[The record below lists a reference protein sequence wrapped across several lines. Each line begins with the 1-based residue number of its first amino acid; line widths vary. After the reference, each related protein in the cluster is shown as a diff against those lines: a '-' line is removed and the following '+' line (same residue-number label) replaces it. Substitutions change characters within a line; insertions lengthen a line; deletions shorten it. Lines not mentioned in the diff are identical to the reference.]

1 MSLEIND
8 IDIDIDVET
17 AEAMASIES
26 IPAAIVVEEV
36 IEPKTRGRKPKN
48 KQYFTKDTENAILL
62 YNQLE
67 DDYARNK
74 LYEKEI
80 KYPFDKL
87 VENII
92 HTFKFYHFDVPY
104 EDVKH
109 EVVAFLNEKIHKYVD
124 PNKGKAFSY
133 FSIIAKNYLII
144 HNNGNYNKFKNT
156 EQPEVI
162 DEKRNLINEVLREED
177 VQEKSEFMDLFVKY
191 MDDNLSSIFK
201 KQADMSVA
209 DSVLEL
215 FRNRENIENF
225 NKKALYI
232 LIRDRTGV
240 KTQYI
245 TRVVNTMKNA
255 YVEMYDNYRKTGI
268 ATINQA
274 KFKKSEFLE

>member
-1 MSLEIND
+1 MNTEINI
-8 IDIDIDVET
+8 IDADVDEVI
-17 AEAMASIES
+17 ASSGEVVSNEEIVIEE
-26 IPAAIVVEEV
+26 VVEV
-36 IEPKTRGRKPKN
+36 KTRGRKPKN

-67 DDYARNK
+67 NDYERNK
-74 LYEKEI
+74 LYDAEI

-109 EVVAFLNEKIHKYVD
+109 EVVAFLNEKIHKYID

-162 DEKRNLINEVLREED
+162 DDRRNVINEVLREED
-177 VQEKSEFMDLFVKY
+177 VQEKSEFMDLFIKY
-191 MDDNLSSIFK
+191 MDDNLSSMFK

-255 YVEMYDNYRKTGI
+255 YMEMYSNYKKTGF

>member
-1 MSLEIND
+1 MTEEIKELPV
-8 IDIDIDVET
+8 IDVPIT
-17 AEAMASIES
+17 IE
-26 IPAAIVVEEV
+26 VV
-36 IEPKTRGRKPKN
+36 EPKTRGRKPKN
-48 KQYFTKDTENAILL
+48 KQYFTKETENAILL
-62 YNQLE
+62 YNSL
-67 DDYARNK
+67 DDVYERNR
-74 LYEKEI
+74 LYDAEI

-109 EVVAFLNEKIHKYVD
+109 ETVAFLNEKIHKYVD

-144 HNNGNYNKFKNT
+144 HNNSNYNKFKNT
-156 EQPEVI
+156 EPTEAI
-162 DEKRNLINEVLREED
+162 DDARNIINEVLREEE
-177 VQEKSEFMDLFVKY
+177 VAEKKEFMDLFTEY
-191 MDDNLSSIFK
+191 IDANLTVLFK
-201 KQADMSVA
+201 KQSDICVA
-209 DSVLEL
+209 DSILEL
-215 FRNRENIENF
+215 FRNRVNIENF

-255 YVEMYDNYRKTGI
+255 YGEMYYNYKHTGNAI
-268 ATINQA
+268 LNIS

>member
-1 MSLEIND
+1 MLMIKDKELLDSEIEEL
-8 IDIDIDVET
+8 VR
-17 AEAMASIES
+17 
-26 IPAAIVVEEV
+26 VVEEDDGTD
-36 IEPKTRGRKPKN
+36 KKKRGRKAKN
-48 KQYFTKDTENAILL
+48 KQYFTKETENAILL
-62 YNQLE
+62 YNSLTN
-67 DDYARNK
+67 DHDRNRV
-74 LYEKEI
+74 YDAYI

-124 PNKGKAFSY
+124 PSKGKAFSY

-144 HNNGNYNKFKNT
+144 HNNANYNKFKAT
-156 EQPEVI
+156 EQLEVI
-162 DEKRNLINEVLREED
+162 DESRNVMNEIAREED
-177 VQEKSEFMDLFVKY
+177 MAEKSEFMDLFVTY
-191 MDDNLSSIFK
+191 MDKNLSTLFK
-201 KQADMSVA
+201 KQTDIHVA

-215 FRNRENIENF
+215 FRNRQNIENF

-245 TRVVNTMKNA
+245 TRVINIMKDSYA
-255 YVEMYDNYRKTGI
+255 EMYYNYRHTGF
-268 ATINQA
+268 ATLNRDN
-274 KFKKSEFLE
+274 KSEFLE

>member
-1 MSLEIND
+1 MSTQNDEPVVLE
-8 IDIDIDVET
+8 T
-17 AEAMASIES
+17 IE
-26 IPAAIVVEEV
+26 VT
-36 IEPKTRGRKPKN
+36 EPKTRGRKPKN

-67 DDYARNK
+67 NEYERNK
-74 LYEKEI
+74 LYDAEI

-109 EVVAFLNEKIHKYVD
+109 EVVAFLNEKIHKYTD
-124 PNKGKAFSY
+124 PTKGKAFSY

-144 HNNGNYNKFKNT
+144 HNNSNYNKFKNT
-156 EQPEVI
+156 EQPEAI
-162 DEKRNLINEVLREED
+162 DDQRNIINEVLREEE
-177 VQEKSEFMDLFVKY
+177 VAEKKEFMDLFVDY
-191 MDDNLSSIFK
+191 IDTNLNILFK
-201 KQADMSVA
+201 KQADIQVA

-245 TRVVNTMKNA
+245 TRVVNALKNA
-255 YVEMYDNYRKTGI
+255 YAEMYYTYKHTGNI
-268 ATINQA
+268 SLDKA

>member
-1 MSLEIND
+1 MNLVNKEVDMLEPTETELKQAD
-8 IDIDIDVET
+8 IT
-17 AEAMASIES
+17 
-26 IPAAIVVEEV
+26 AIVSAETEV
-36 IEPKTRGRKPKN
+36 KTRGRKPKN
-48 KQYFTKDTENAILL
+48 KQYFTKETENAILL
-62 YNQLE
+62 YNQLDNE
-67 DDYARNK
+67 LERNK
-74 LYEKEI
+74 IYDKHI

-109 EVVAFLNEKIHKYVD
+109 EVVAFLNEKIHKYTN

-144 HNNGNYNKFKNT
+144 HNNSNYHKFKNI
-156 EQPEVI
+156 EQPEAI
-162 DEKRNLINEVLREED
+162 DANRNVINEVIREQD
-177 VQEKSEFMDLFVKY
+177 IQEKSEFMDLFAKY
-191 MDDNLSSIFK
+191 MDDNLSMFFK
-201 KQADMSVA
+201 KQSDMAVA

-245 TRVVNTMKNA
+245 TRVVNILKTA
-255 YVEMYDNYRKTGI
+255 YAEMYMNYKKTGV
-268 ATINQA
+268 AYLNQSNFA
-274 KFKKSEFLE
+274 NSEFLE

>member
-1 MSLEIND
+1 MSLQDNLEIMET
-8 IDIDIDVET
+8 VEIL
-17 AEAMASIES
+17 EVPEVVIEV
-26 IPAAIVVEEV
+26 PEVVS
-36 IEPKTRGRKPKN
+36 EPKTRGRKPKN

-67 DDYARNK
+67 DEYERNK
-74 LYEKEI
+74 LYDAEI

-109 EVVAFLNEKIHKYVD
+109 EVVAFLNEKIHKYTD
-124 PNKGKAFSY
+124 PTKGKAFSY

-144 HNNGNYNKFKNT
+144 HNNANYNKFKNT
-156 EQPEVI
+156 EQPEII
-162 DEKRNLINEVLREED
+162 DTRRNVINEVMREED

-191 MDDNLSSIFK
+191 MDDNLNALYK
-201 KQADMSVA
+201 KHADIQVA

-215 FRNRENIENF
+215 FRTRENIENF

-232 LIRDRTGV
+232 MIRDRTGV

-245 TRVVNTMKNA
+245 TRVVNTMKTA
-255 YVEMYDNYRKTGI
+255 YAEMYYNYKHTGH
-268 ATINQA
+268 ATLNQA

>member
-1 MSLEIND
+1 MNIQDNELRIEDSPEVILASSTD
-8 IDIDIDVET
+8 IIPDTI
-17 AEAMASIES
+17 IEE
-26 IPAAIVVEEV
+26 VVE
-36 IEPKTRGRKPKN
+36 KKSRGRKPKN
-48 KQYFTKDTENAILL
+48 KQYFTKETEDAILL
-62 YNQLE
+62 YNTLTN
-67 DDYARNK
+67 DIDRNR
-74 LYEKEI
+74 LYDAQI

-124 PNKGKAFSY
+124 PSKGKAFSY

-144 HNNGNYNKFKNT
+144 HNNANYNKFKNT
-156 EQPEVI
+156 EQPEAI
-162 DEKRNLINEVLREED
+162 DDRRNIINEVMRAEE
-177 VQEKSEFMDLFVKY
+177 VEEKSEFMDLFVKY
-191 MDDNLSSIFK
+191 MDDNLTVLFK
-201 KQADMSVA
+201 KQTDMHVA

-215 FRNRENIENF
+215 FRNRQNIENF

-245 TRVVNTMKNA
+245 TRVVNALKNA
-255 YVEMYDNYRKTGI
+255 YAEMYFNYKHTGY
-268 ATINQA
+268 ATLNLS

>member
-1 MSLEIND
+1 MTEEIKELPV
-8 IDIDIDVET
+8 IDVPI
-17 AEAMASIES
+17 AIEA
-26 IPAAIVVEEV
+26 V
-36 IEPKTRGRKPKN
+36 EPKTRGRKPKN

-62 YNQLE
+62 YNSLE
-67 DDYARNK
+67 DVHERNR
-74 LYEKEI
+74 LYDAEI

-109 EVVAFLNEKIHKYVD
+109 ETVAFLNEKIHKYVD
-124 PNKGKAFSY
+124 PDKGKAFSY

-144 HNNGNYNKFKNT
+144 HNNSNYNKFKNT
-156 EQPEVI
+156 EPAEAI
-162 DEKRNLINEVLREED
+162 DDARNIINEVLREEE
-177 VQEKSEFMDLFVKY
+177 VAEKKEFMDLFVEY
-191 MDDNLSSIFK
+191 IDNNLTVLFK
-201 KQADMSVA
+201 KQADICVA

-215 FRNRENIENF
+215 FRNRVNIENF

-245 TRVVNTMKNA
+245 TRVVNALKNA
-255 YVEMYDNYRKTGI
+255 YVEMYYNYKHTGN
-268 ATINQA
+268 ATLNLS

>member
-1 MSLEIND
+1 MNTEINI
-8 IDIDIDVET
+8 IDADVDEVI
-17 AEAMASIES
+17 ASSGEVVSNEEIVIEE
-26 IPAAIVVEEV
+26 VVEV
-36 IEPKTRGRKPKN
+36 KTRGRKPKN

-67 DDYARNK
+67 NDYERNK
-74 LYEKEI
+74 LYDAEI

-109 EVVAFLNEKIHKYVD
+109 EVVAFLNEKIHKYID

-162 DEKRNLINEVLREED
+162 DDRRNVINEVLREED
-177 VQEKSEFMDLFVKY
+177 VQEKSEFMDLFIKY
-191 MDDNLSSIFK
+191 MDDNLSSMFK

-255 YVEMYDNYRKTGI
+255 YMEMYGNYKKTGF

>member
-1 MSLEIND
+1 MNTEINI
-8 IDIDIDVET
+8 IDADVDEVI
-17 AEAMASIES
+17 ASSGEVVSNEEIVIEE
-26 IPAAIVVEEV
+26 VVEA
-36 IEPKTRGRKPKN
+36 KTRGRKPKN

-67 DDYARNK
+67 NDYERNK
-74 LYEKEI
+74 LYDAEI

-109 EVVAFLNEKIHKYVD
+109 EVVAFLNEKIHKYID

-162 DEKRNLINEVLREED
+162 DDRRNVINEVLREED

-191 MDDNLSSIFK
+191 MDDNLSSMFK
-201 KQADMSVA
+201 KQADMLVA

-255 YVEMYDNYRKTGI
+255 YMEMYGNYKKTGF

>member
-1 MSLEIND
+1 MSLQDNLEIMEP
-8 IDIDIDVET
+8 VEIL
-17 AEAMASIES
+17 EVPEVVIEV
-26 IPAAIVVEEV
+26 PEIVS
-36 IEPKTRGRKPKN
+36 EPKTRGRKPKN

-67 DDYARNK
+67 DEYERNK
-74 LYEKEI
+74 LYDAEI

-109 EVVAFLNEKIHKYVD
+109 EVVAFLNEKIHKYTD
-124 PNKGKAFSY
+124 PTKGKAFSY

-144 HNNGNYNKFKNT
+144 HNNANYNKFKNT
-156 EQPEVI
+156 EQPEII
-162 DEKRNLINEVLREED
+162 DTRRNVINEVMREED

-191 MDDNLSSIFK
+191 MDDNLNALYK
-201 KQADMSVA
+201 RHADIQVA

-215 FRNRENIENF
+215 FRTRENIENF

-232 LIRDRTGV
+232 MIRDRTGV

-245 TRVVNTMKNA
+245 TRVVNTMKTA
-255 YVEMYDNYRKTGI
+255 YAEMYYNYKHTGH
-268 ATINQA
+268 ATLNQA